1 MDRTKIR
8 CPYSDL
14 KCQNRSF
21 QELDTVRFHLAKNG
35 FVRDYHVW
43 YKHGETVVQQTSN
56 QNVQRSVESD
66 VAIEYAQPN
75 NACQAM
81 LMDVIGPSFNPDV
94 TEDIPNPAAQE
105 LYEMLKALEQEIW
118 PGNPQWPNY

>member
-1 MDRTKIR
+1 M
-8 CPYSDL
+8 
-14 KCQNRSF
+14 
-21 QELDTVRFHLAKNG
+21 
-35 FVRDYHVW
+35 
-43 YKHGETVVQQTSN
+43 QQTSN
-56 QNVQRSVESD
+56 QNAQRSVESN

-105 LYEMLKALEQEIW
+105 LYEMLKASEQEV
-118 PGNPQWPNY
+118 